1 MQKRLFFR
9 SSTISLVESTTL
21 IQQRS
26 KNSYDEEPYGSPAVL
41 GSHFPPPSAAE
52 ALAAAAAAPA
62 AVAVARFEVGT
73 PQSHLEFMA
82 SHENS
87 NELGERTVYH
97 I

>member
-1 MQKRLFFR
+1 MQKCLFFR
-9 SSTISLVESTTL
+9 PSIISLVKSTTV

-41 GSHFPPPSAAE
+41 GSLFPPPSAAA
-52 ALAAAAAAPA
+52 ALAAAAAPA
-62 AVAVARFEVGT
+62 AIAVAKFEVGT
-73 PQSHLEFMA
+73 PQSHQEFMS

-87 NELGERTVYH
+87 NELGERTVYP